1 MSQAKLLP
9 GEAAGCASSYWC
21 RRSCNRQ
28 GGCRKCPSSLWR
40 LYFEVC
46 SPPLRRRTQAA
57 LEMWQEMADKA
68 STPSTVM
75 MPSAKRAKT
84 GEHGASAAPAA
95 PADTAAAQGTDSQPA
110 EAAAEARPSSRATA
124 APAKGDSD
132 PMNTDAAPAA
142 AVNKAAEA
150 QESVA

>member
-1 MSQAKLLP
+1 MPAKSKVASRST
-9 GEAAGCASSYWC
+9 EA
-21 RRSCNRQ
+21 
-28 GGCRKCPSSLWR
+28 PSSLWR
-40 LYFEVC
+40 PTAEVC
-46 SPPLRRRTQAA
+46 GPLLRRRTQAA

-95 PADTAAAQGTDSQPA
+95 PADSVAAHGTDAQPG
-110 EAAAEARPSSRATA
+110 EAAAETRPSSRATG
-124 APAKGDSD
+124 APARGGPE
-132 PMNTDAAPAA
+132 PMSSDAAPTA
-142 AVNKAAEA
+142 AVDKAAEA